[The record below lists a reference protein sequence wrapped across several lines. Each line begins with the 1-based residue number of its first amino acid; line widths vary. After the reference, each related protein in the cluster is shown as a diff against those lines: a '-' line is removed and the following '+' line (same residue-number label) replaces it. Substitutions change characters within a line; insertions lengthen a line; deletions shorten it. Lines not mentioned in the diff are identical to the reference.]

1 MSRIIRAS
9 SVLNSANYLP
19 TIMSE
24 NNRTALLLIAE
35 DDQFYAN
42 LYKTKL
48 EKEGFAVV
56 ISTNGSETMRL
67 IEENKPNLI
76 ILDIVMPELD
86 GFEVLKQLKEKPT
99 FKNVPVIVLSNLGQQ
114 EDIDRALSLGAFR
127 YIVKSNVSIHDMVES
142 VEEALRDAQQNG

>member
-1 MSRIIRAS
+1 
-9 SVLNSANYLP
+9 
-19 TIMSE
+19 MSE

-48 EKEGFAVV
+48 EKEGFSVV
-56 ISTNGSETMRL
+56 ISTNGSETMKL

-86 GFEVLKQLKEKPT
+86 GFEVLKQLKEKPD

>member
-1 MSRIIRAS
+1 
-9 SVLNSANYLP
+9 
-19 TIMSE
+19 MSE

-56 ISTNGSETMRL
+56 ISTNGSETLRL
-67 IEENKPNLI
+67 IEESKPNLI

-86 GFEVLKQLKEKPT
+86 GFEVLKQLKSKPD

-142 VEEALRDAQQNG
+142 VEEALKESQSK

>member
-1 MSRIIRAS
+1 
-9 SVLNSANYLP
+9 
-19 TIMSE
+19 MSE
-24 NNRTALLLIAE
+24 KNRTALLLIAE

-48 EKEGFAVV
+48 EKEGFAV
-56 ISTNGSETMRL
+56 IIATNGSETMRL

-86 GFEVLKQLKEKPT
+86 GFEVLKKLKEQSD
-99 FKNVPVIVLSNLGQQ
+99 FKDVPVIVLSNLGQQ
-114 EDIDRALSLGAFR
+114 EDVDRALSLGAFR

-142 VEEALRDAQQNG
+142 VEEALRDAKPNKE

>member
-1 MSRIIRAS
+1 M
-9 SVLNSANYLP
+9 P
-19 TIMSE
+19 MSE

-48 EKEGFAVV
+48 EKEGFSVV
-56 ISTNGSETMRL
+56 ISTNGSETMKL

-86 GFEVLKQLKEKPT
+86 GFEVLKQLKEKPD

>member
-1 MSRIIRAS
+1 
-9 SVLNSANYLP
+9 
-19 TIMSE
+19 MSE

-56 ISTNGSETMRL
+56 ISTNGSETMQL
-67 IEENKPNLI
+67 IEKNKPNLI

-86 GFEVLKQLKEKPT
+86 GFEVLKQLKQKPD

-142 VEEALRDAQQNG
+142 VEEALRHAQQNG

>member
-1 MSRIIRAS
+1 
-9 SVLNSANYLP
+9 
-19 TIMSE
+19 MSE

-56 ISTNGSETMRL
+56 ISTNGSETMQL
-67 IEENKPNLI
+67 IEKNKPNLI

-86 GFEVLKQLKEKPT
+86 GFEVLKQLKQKPD